1 MKMLTQSAG
10 RWLTAL
16 ALTMLAMP
24 AIAMEGVGF
33 ATPEDGAEVSNP
45 VQVEMEV
52 MGMQVKPAGTM
63 EEGTGHHHLIIDAGP
78 VAKGEVIP
86 ADDSH
91 IHFGGGQTS
100 YELSLPP
107 GEHTLTLQFADGEHQ
122 SYGPDWSSTITV
134 TVVE

>member
-1 MKMLTQSAG
+1 MKLLTQGTG

-16 ALTMLAMP
+16 ALAMLAMP
-24 AIAMEGVGF
+24 AMAMEGVGF
-33 ATPEDGAEVSNP
+33 AAPEDGAEVSNP
-45 VQVEMEV
+45 IEVEMEV
-52 MGMQVKPAGTM
+52 MGMQVEPAGTM
-63 EEGTGHHHLIIDAGP
+63 EEGTGHHHLIIDGRP

-91 IHFGGGQTS
+91 IHFGGGQTL

-107 GEHTLTLQFADGEHQ
+107 GEHTLTLQFADGKHQ

-134 TVVE
+134 DVVE